1 MQPLIELIRGLDI
14 LNPFLTQY
22 GFEFEKY
29 ENGQGSGGEFTVAS
43 FLNGHKKFIVNYRF
57 SIGQVIYQHDFST
70 VCHDFYL
77 DQLGLAD
84 KKKIPDFHSEDQLI
98 AFRHLLHDFEFLVED
113 FFEGQCLKLRE
124 FSKLQDNIITGYGA
138 TAHEEYY
145 LQSDKER
152 IEEARQ
158 KFKNKNFE
166 RSIEIYQAIECKGL
180 LNDLDNK
187 IIEFCEHHRSELK

>member
-1 MQPLIELIRGLDI
+1 MQPLIELVWGLDI
-14 LNPFLTQY
+14 LNSFLTQH

-29 ENGQGSGGEFTVAS
+29 ENGQGSDGQFTVAS
-43 FLNGHKKFIVNYRF
+43 FINGRKKFIINYRI
-57 SIGQVIYQHDFST
+57 SVGQVIYQYDLSK

-84 KKKIPDFHSEDQLI
+84 KKKLPGFHSEDKL
-98 AFRHLLHDFEFLVED
+98 AGFRDLLHDFEFLVED

-158 KFKNKNFE
+158 KFKNKNFKG
-166 RSIEIYQAIECKGL
+166 SIEIYQTVECRGL

-187 IIEFCEHHRSELK
+187 IIEFCEHHHSELK

>member
-1 MQPLIELIRGLDI
+1 MQPLIELVWGLDI
-14 LNPFLTQY
+14 LNPFLTQH

-29 ENGQGSGGEFTVAS
+29 ENGQGSDGQFTVAS
-43 FLNGHKKFIVNYRF
+43 FINGRKKFIINYRI
-57 SIGQVIYQHDFST
+57 SVGQVIYQYDLSK

-84 KKKIPDFHSEDQLI
+84 KKKIHGFHSEDKL
-98 AFRHLLHDFEFLVED
+98 AGFRDLLHDFEFLVED

-124 FSKLQDNIITGYGA
+124 FSKLQDNIITVYGA

-158 KFKNKNFE
+158 KFKNKNFKG
-166 RSIEIYQAIECKGL
+166 SIEIYQTVECRGL

-187 IIEFCEHHRSELK
+187 IIEFCEHHHSELK

>member
-1 MQPLIELIRGLDI
+1 
-14 LNPFLTQY
+14 
-22 GFEFEKY
+22 
-29 ENGQGSGGEFTVAS
+29 
-43 FLNGHKKFIVNYRF
+43 
-57 SIGQVIYQHDFST
+57 
-70 VCHDFYL
+70 
-77 DQLGLAD
+77 
-84 KKKIPDFHSEDQLI
+84 
-98 AFRHLLHDFEFLVED
+98 LHDFEFLVED

-124 FSKLQDNIITGYGA
+124 FSKLQDNIITEYGA
-138 TAHEEYY
+138 KAREEYY
-145 LQSDKER
+145 LKIDKDR